1 MNRKIILLGLI
12 IISFISCKE
21 NENTELTELI
31 TLVNQLKTD
40 KNNEFLSTLKPS
52 EKDLRLIFKDGE
64 SADKVVYYSKMKWS
78 DISKISQNSMKPL
91 TDNAELK
98 ILSVS
103 KSELKTGITNGLPK
117 EYLNITD
124 HLQDGIKLYA
134 MQYLNEDGTEQKMRS
149 VFFKVSD
156 NWMIIPLAYKAFE

>member
-1 MNRKIILLGLI
+1 MNRKIIMLAFIL
-12 IISFISCKE
+12 ISFISCKE
-21 NENTELTELI
+21 NKNVEITELI

-64 SADKVVYYSKMKWS
+64 SVNTVIAYSNMKWA
-78 DISKISQNSMKPL
+78 DISKIPQNSMKPL
-91 TDNAELK
+91 TENAELK
-98 ILSVS
+98 ILTVS

-124 HLQDGIKLYA
+124 HLQDGTKLYA

-149 VFFKVSD
+149 VFFKVSN
-156 NWMIIPLAYKAFE
+156 NWMIVPLAYKAFE